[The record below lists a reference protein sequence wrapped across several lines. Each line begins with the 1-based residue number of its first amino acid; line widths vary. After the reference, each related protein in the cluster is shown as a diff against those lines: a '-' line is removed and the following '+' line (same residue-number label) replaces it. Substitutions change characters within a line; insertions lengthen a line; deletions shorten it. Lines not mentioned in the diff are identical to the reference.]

1 MFFGEGRTLQST
13 RLGLVAART
22 ARNTRSKTESLIL
35 VLTQVLMHLQGFT
48 TLKCLLLLL
57 LLFPNKKGGDKKIG
71 LVSLSIS
78 NWTSQGALH
87 IKGMQQRRGKN
98 ER

>member
-57 LLFPNKKGGDKKIG
+57 FPNKKGGDKKIG
-71 LVSLSIS
+71 LISLDIS
-78 NWTSQGALH
+78 NWTNQGGLTY
-87 IKGMQQRRGKN
+87 
-98 ER
+98 

>member
-48 TLKCLLLLL
+48 ALKCLLLLLLL

-71 LVSLSIS
+71 LISLDIS
-78 NWTSQGALH
+78 NWTNQGGLTY
-87 IKGMQQRRGKN
+87 
-98 ER
+98 